1 MTIVDVNE
9 LVLAIKGFKKRV
21 ELAVYDD
28 SGTAV
33 DASQLDL
40 QVQQLDGTV
49 LYEDSWTSPP
59 VAGTRIVH
67 PATGRY
73 YITWGDPDRDE
84 VGTTGKRVFIWSVV
98 GPPGTEEVQR
108 PQTLEVVS
116 TAVVDAIREFRE
128 LIDKARKSVSV
139 DPDAFCPLGYTDGM
153 LLQYLRG
160 GLSLINAYQ
169 PYPTFCSLDDF
180 PALFI
185 QVLYDAA
192 LLVGVNAQTL
202 FAVDSDIE
210 NYSDQ
215 GNSFII
221 NHQPKL
227 AAFAATLTAALSERV
242 PPMKRHL
249 VRTGSA
255 KVEAGPNM
263 RLQTLLNMSPSGVTF
278 RNVYTR

>member
-1 MTIVDVNE
+1 MSIVDVND
-9 LVLAIKGFKKRV
+9 LVLALKGFKKRLEV
-21 ELAVYDD
+21 SVYDD
-28 SGTAV
+28 DGNAT

-40 QVQQLDGTV
+40 QVQTLGGEV
-49 LYEDSWTSPP
+49 LYEDSWTTPP
-59 VAGTRIVH
+59 PGGTRIVH

-73 YITWGDPDRDE
+73 FITWGDPDREE
-84 VGTTGKRVFIWSVV
+84 VATTGKLLFIWAVV
-98 GPPGTEEVQR
+98 GHPGTEEVQR
-108 PQTLEVVS
+108 PQTLEVI
-116 TAVVDAIREFRE
+116 TPAVADCIREFRQ
-128 LIDKARKSVSV
+128 LIDKSRKAVSV
-139 DPDAFCPLGYTDGM
+139 DPEAFCPLGYTDGM

-169 PYPTFCSLDDF
+169 PYPTFSTLDSF
-180 PALFI
+180 PSLFI
-185 QVLYDAA
+185 QVLFDAA

-215 GNSFII
+215 GNAFVI

-227 AAFAATLTAALSERV
+227 AAFAATLTAALTERV

-249 VRTGSA
+249 VRSGSA
-255 KVEAGPNM
+255 KIEAGPNM
-263 RLQTLLNMSPSGVTF
+263 RLATLLQMSPTGATF